1 VLLIRISE
9 KWHRKNYLP
18 LINYRENMKSFH
30 KAKGIAQI
38 ALIGIFSG
46 LSWMS
51 FGQQAGE
58 VKDQEFVIR
67 KDRVLTLPKQA
78 RKFERIPVLPSPK
91 SSSNFTYTVQ
101 PYFLSL
107 TPEVIKPEVAQK
119 QWPRNQEVL
128 YPGFA
133 RIGYGNYAS
142 PIIEGRYNY
151 WEEEDYNF
159 GVKLKHE
166 GFYKG
171 PIDGSNSGENF
182 TNLKADGSLYR
193 DFIQFFGGLEYDR
206 HEFKFYGYDPENPF
220 LEDYIPSQNVLNT
233 YRLKAGLQDI
243 DKMDFLNY
251 EAYITVRGFNDQY
264 LASESEIGIKAL
276 SDFRFDDALK
286 TSVNME
292 LSLTNPKDQFYADI
306 NRNYFKVNPYVSYLK
321 KGILVK
327 AGINLIFENDVAL
340 NKKSDFYIFP
350 QLDAH
355 YMLTDEFGIY
365 AGFEGDVQRK
375 TYLDFVNENPFL
387 GPSESLLNTV
397 QNYIGKAGIKGTI
410 NDEFTYEAGI
420 SMGKFTNMY
429 FFTNNPADTLR
440 FNIVYDD
447 DTRVMNYSAKV
458 AWQYEGFYRLIGKAN
473 YYYYNTSNLEGAFHR
488 PEWEVSLNNNFAF
501 SDKWLVQLNAN
512 LMGGIQ
518 TFVDFGPDESNLKEL
533 PAILDLQLKADY
545 QITERVSAFAVGN
558 NLLNRQNQR
567 FLNYPVRGIQGI
579 LGVTVRF

>member
-1 VLLIRISE
+1 
-9 KWHRKNYLP
+9 
-18 LINYRENMKSFH
+18 MKSFH
-30 KAKGIAQI
+30 NTKSIAQI
-38 ALIGIFSG
+38 ALMLIFSG
-46 LSWMS
+46 FSWTS

-67 KDRVLTLPKQA
+67 KDRVLTLPKQV

-91 SSSNFTYTVQ
+91 SSSTFNYTVQ

-107 TPEVIKPEVAQK
+107 APEVIKPEVSQK
-119 QWPRNQEVL
+119 QWPRNQEEM

-133 RIGYGNYAS
+133 RIGYGNYSS

-151 WEEEDYNF
+151 WEEQDYNI
-159 GVKLKHE
+159 GIKLKHE

-182 TNLKADGSLYR
+182 TNIKADGSLYR
-193 DFIQFFGGLEYDR
+193 DFIQLYGGLEYDR
-206 HEFKFYGYDPENPF
+206 HEFNFYGYDPGNPL
-220 LEDYIPSQNVLNT
+220 LELFTPSQNVLNT
-233 YRLKAGLQDI
+233 YKLSAGIQDI

-251 EAYITVRGFNDQY
+251 DASFFLRGFNDRFM
-264 LASESEIGIKAL
+264 ASESEIGVKAI
-276 SDFRFDDALK
+276 SDFWFDEALK
-286 TSVNME
+286 TTVNLQ
-292 LSLTNPKDQFYADI
+292 LSLTNPKDEFYADI
-306 NRNYFKVNPYVSYLK
+306 NRNYFKVNPFVSYIK
-321 KGILVK
+321 KGIFVK
-327 AGINLIFENDVAL
+327 AGVNIVMENDVAL
-340 NKKSDFYIFP
+340 NKDSDFYFFP

-355 YMLTDEFGIY
+355 YMLSDEFGIY
-365 AGFEGDVQRK
+365 AGFEGDVIRK
-375 TYLDFVNENPFL
+375 TYLDFVTENPFL

-410 NDEFTYEAGI
+410 NDELTYEAGI
-420 SMGKFTNMY
+420 SMGKFTNMH
-429 FFTNNPADTLR
+429 FFSNSPSDTLR

-447 DTRVMNYSAKV
+447 DTRVMNYTAKIG
-458 AWQYEGFYRLIGKAN
+458 WQYEGWYRLIGKAN
-473 YYYYNTSNLEGAFHR
+473 YYYYNTSNLEAAFHR
-488 PEWEVSLNNNFAF
+488 PEWELSLNNNFTF
-501 SDKWLVQLNAN
+501 TEKWLVQLNAN

-518 TFVDFGPDESNLKEL
+518 AFVDFGPEESNLKEL

-545 QITERVSAFAVGN
+545 QISDRISAFAVGN

>member
-1 VLLIRISE
+1 MKKSE
-9 KWHRKNYLP
+9 KWHRKNYRP
-18 LINYRENMKSFH
+18 LINSREKMKSFH
-30 KAKGIAQI
+30 NTKSIAQI
-38 ALIGIFSG
+38 ALMLIFSG
-46 LSWMS
+46 FSWTS

-67 KDRVLTLPKQA
+67 KDRVLTLPKQV

-91 SSSNFTYTVQ
+91 SSSTFNYTVQ

-107 TPEVIKPEVAQK
+107 APEVIKPEVAQK
-119 QWPRNQEVL
+119 QWPRKQEEM

-133 RIGYGNYAS
+133 RIGYGNYSS

-151 WEEEDYNF
+151 WEEQDYNI
-159 GVKLKHE
+159 GIKLKHE

-182 TNLKADGSLYR
+182 TNIKADGSLYR
-193 DFIQFFGGLEYDR
+193 DFIQLYGGLEYDR
-206 HEFKFYGYDPENPF
+206 HEFNFYGYDPGNPL
-220 LEDYIPSQNVLNT
+220 LELFTPSQNVLNT
-233 YRLKAGLQDI
+233 YKLSAGIQDI

-251 EAYITVRGFNDQY
+251 DASFFLRGFNDRFM
-264 LASESEIGIKAL
+264 ASESEIGVKAI
-276 SDFRFDDALK
+276 SDFWFDEALK
-286 TSVNME
+286 TTVNLQ
-292 LSLTNPKDQFYADI
+292 LSLTNPKDEFYADI
-306 NRNYFKVNPYVSYLK
+306 NRNYFKVNPFVSYIK
-321 KGILVK
+321 KGIFVK
-327 AGINLIFENDVAL
+327 AGVNIVMENDVAL
-340 NKKSDFYIFP
+340 NKDSDFYFFP

-355 YMLTDEFGIY
+355 YMLSDEFGIY
-365 AGFEGDVQRK
+365 AGFEGDVIRK
-375 TYLDFVNENPFL
+375 TYLDFVTENPFL

-410 NDEFTYEAGI
+410 NDELTYEAGI
-420 SMGKFTNMY
+420 SMGKFTNMH
-429 FFTNNPADTLR
+429 FFSNSPSDTLR

-447 DTRVMNYSAKV
+447 DTRVMNYTAKIG
-458 AWQYEGFYRLIGKAN
+458 WQYEGWYRLIGKAN
-473 YYYYNTSNLEGAFHR
+473 YYYYNTSNLEAAFHR
-488 PEWEVSLNNNFAF
+488 PEWELSLNNNFTF
-501 SDKWLVQLNAN
+501 TEKWLVQLNAN

-518 TFVDFGPDESNLKEL
+518 AFVDFGPEESNLKEL

-545 QITERVSAFAVGN
+545 QISDRISAFAVGN